1 MIYAGA
7 CQFFD
12 VPSFCFVI
20 FLYLYDIQQE
30 NDTDFAIHSGGK
42 TEKSAKK

>member
-20 FLYLYDIQQE
+20 FPYLCDIQQE

-42 TEKSAKK
+42 DRKIG